1 MKLFVA
7 TLLISTIVFVA
18 WFYLVL
24 PSMKLLR
31 ILPKVLYFMART
43 RYYDFRCWRIRRQ
56 LSRMQEETE
65 RRLEILREVRRTNQR
80 SIRRIALLSKYA
92 KATNHY

>member
-18 WFYLVL
+18 WFYIVL
-24 PSMKLLR
+24 PSMK
-31 ILPKVLYFMART
+31 
-43 RYYDFRCWRIRRQ
+43 
-56 LSRMQEETE
+56 TE